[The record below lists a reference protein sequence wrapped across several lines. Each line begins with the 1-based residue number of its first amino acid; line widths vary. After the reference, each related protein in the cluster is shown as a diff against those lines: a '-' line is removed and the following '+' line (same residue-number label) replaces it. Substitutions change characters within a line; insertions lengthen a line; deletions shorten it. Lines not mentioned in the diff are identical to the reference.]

1 MTNCTHP
8 RSRGAKRCRSC
19 SMAFLNSDPAA
30 QAKRKAGLARY
41 WSDPANVEE
50 ARERMIAVTTA
61 TMADPVQ
68 AERRREHGHRQHR
81 EYLSRPDVVERC
93 LSPEARKRA
102 GEARTRTVLAWCP
115 PEKLKRYRKLAAS
128 GITAAQA
135 RQMVEQE
142 IAAEARRHVEMR
154 IEANRRKHER
164 AQAQAY

>member
-1 MTNCTHP
+1 MTDCTHP
-8 RSRGAKRCRSC
+8 RSRGAKRCRAC
-19 SMAFLNSDPAA
+19 SVAYLNSSPEAA
-30 QAKRKAGLARY
+30 ARRREGLARH

-50 ARERMIAVTTA
+50 ARQRMIAVTAA
-61 TMADPVQ
+61 TMADPIQ
-68 AERRREHGHRQHR
+68 AERRREHGRRQHR

-93 LSPEARKRA
+93 LSAEARKKA

-115 PEKLKRYRKLAAS
+115 PEKLARYRRLAAS
-128 GITAAQA
+128 GIGAARA
-135 RQMVEQE
+135 REVVERE